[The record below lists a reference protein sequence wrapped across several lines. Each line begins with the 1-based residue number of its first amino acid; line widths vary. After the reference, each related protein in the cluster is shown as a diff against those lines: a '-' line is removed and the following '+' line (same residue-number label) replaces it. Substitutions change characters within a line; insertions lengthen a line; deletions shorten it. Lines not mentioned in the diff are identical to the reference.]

1 MNRSAKITEI
11 FESIQ
16 GEGLYIGEKQIF
28 VRFSGCNLN
37 CSYCDTDTTNSK
49 DYTVEELITE
59 LEKFNLKTVHSVS
72 LTGGE
77 PLLHHEFLSEFMPKF
92 KQKYPE
98 IKFYLET
105 NATVSD
111 NIDKIVEYSDVI
123 SADIKLK
130 SSGENFDTMDLHEK
144 FFKKVREYRVRCAM
158 TKQYECADKNLFA
171 KIVFDEN
178 ITDDEIKKCCDLAEK
193 YNFYL
198 ILQPKMNKLTP
209 AVSPEVIQK
218 TFDKFLAHYKNVRVI
233 PQSHKLINVE

>member
-1 MNRSAKITEI
+1 MTKNAKITEI

-28 VRFSGCNLN
+28 VRFSNCNLN
-37 CSYCDTDTTNSK
+37 CAYCDTDTSNGEI
-49 DYTVEELITE
+49 YTVDDLISK
-59 LEKFNLKTVHSVS
+59 LEKFNLKIMHSIS

-77 PLLHHEFLSEFMPKF
+77 PLLNHEFLSEFMPKF
-92 KQKYPE
+92 KNKYPKVKLY
-98 IKFYLET
+98 IET
-105 NATVSD
+105 NATLTD
-111 NIDKIVEYSDVI
+111 NLDKILEYADII

-144 FFKKVREYRVRCAM
+144 FFKKVREYRVYCAT
-158 TKQYECADKNLFA
+158 TKQFECTEKNLFA

-178 ITDDEIKKCCDLAEK
+178 ITDEEIKKCCELGEK

-218 TFDKFLAHYKNVRVI
+218 TFDKFLEHYKNVRVI

>member
-1 MNRSAKITEI
+1 LEKCNTEI
-11 FESIQ
+11 
-16 GEGLYIGEKQIF
+16 
-28 VRFSGCNLN
+28 
-37 CSYCDTDTTNSK
+37 
-49 DYTVEELITE
+49 
-59 LEKFNLKTVHSVS
+59 VHSVS

-92 KQKYPE
+92 RQKYPK
-98 IKFYLET
+98 IKLYLET
-105 NATVSD
+105 NATLPD
-111 NIDKIVEYSDVI
+111 NLANVLEYADII

-144 FFKKVREYRVRCAM
+144 FFKKVREYRVHCAM
-158 TKQYECADKNLFA
+158 TKQYECTDKTLFA

-178 ITDDEIKKCCDLAEK
+178 ITDDEIKKCSELGRK

-198 ILQPKMNKLTP
+198 ILQPKMNKLTS

-218 TFDKFLAHYKNVRVI
+218 TFDKFLKHYKNVRVI

>member
-1 MNRSAKITEI
+1 MTKNAKITEI

-28 VRFSGCNLN
+28 VRFSNCNLN
-37 CSYCDTDTTNSK
+37 CTYCDTDTSLGKN
-49 DYTVEELITE
+49 YTVEELISE
-59 LEKFNLKTVHSVS
+59 LEKFNLKIIHSVS

-77 PLLHHEFLSEFMPKF
+77 PLLNHEFLFEFMPKF
-92 KQKYPE
+92 KTKYPK
-98 IKFYLET
+98 IKLYLET
-105 NATVSD
+105 NATLTD
-111 NIDKIVEYSDVI
+111 NLEKILEYSDII

-130 SSGENFDTMDLHEK
+130 SSGGNFDTMNLHEK
-144 FFKKVREYRVRCAM
+144 FFKKVREYRVYCAT
-158 TKQYECADKNLFA
+158 TKQFECAEKDLFS

-178 ITDDEIKKCCDLAEK
+178 ITDEEIQKCCDMGRK

-198 ILQPKMNKLTP
+198 ILQPKMNKLNS

-218 TFDKFLAHYKNVRVI
+218 TFDKFLELYKNVRVI